1 MGLEMD
7 KLQRLIVPAVA
18 FILIAVVVLFFVHG
32 NTPSSTEKVSDGVH
46 YLKTLEEQDV
56 QTVENILASQRQ
68 AKIQAEK
75 DETMRK
81 VESGEI
87 DVWSLFTDYVLMGD
101 SRGVGFSYYGFM
113 PESRVIAGGGW
124 TIRDIAY
131 YMDQLRALNPT
142 AIFLCFGL
150 NDTSIGHWDTPEPYA
165 AEYLEVVRGLQA
177 EFPNCTVYVNSI
189 LPARDPAFATAEKW
203 HEIPEYSAA
212 VEKMCQENGIPFVNN
227 DSIAE
232 KYSYLWDEDGI
243 HLQKE
248 FYPMWAAN
256 MIMTM
261 YNTEP
266 QATATSYKASGENT
280 DSETD
285 SAPGEGTDADSDGES
300 GTEDNSGTDDNQT
313 MDEGDW

>member
-1 MGLEMD
+1 MGIQMENLR
-7 KLQRLIVPAVA
+7 RLIVPAVA
-18 FILIAVVVLFFVHG
+18 FVLIAVVVIFFVHG
-32 NTPSSTEKVSDGVH
+32 NQPGASERVAEGIH
-46 YLKTLEEQDV
+46 YLKTLEEGDV
-56 QTVENILASQRQ
+56 LAVEDILASQRQ
-68 AKIQAEK
+68 ARQQAEK
-75 DETMRK
+75 DEIMRQ
-81 VESGEI
+81 VENGEI

-142 AIFLCFGL
+142 SIFLCFGL

-165 AEYLEVVRGLQA
+165 AEYLEVVRGLQE

-189 LPARDPAFATAEKW
+189 LPARDPAFATTEKW
-203 HEIPEYSAA
+203 REIPEYSAA
-212 VEKMCQENGIPFVNN
+212 VEKMCNENGIPFVNN
-227 DSIAE
+227 DSLAE
-232 KYSYLWDEDGI
+232 KYDYLWDEDGI

-261 YNTEP
+261 YGGD
-266 QATATSYKASGENT
+266 TAGAANSTGTDSGEADAGT
-280 DSETD
+280 DSE
-285 SAPGEGTDADSDGES
+285 
-300 GTEDNSGTDDNQT
+300 
-313 MDEGDW
+313 W